1 VLLQGAGVPCAQLK
15 TVLQVVDDESERSLP
30 MLRHVVGDDSKDTYT
45 FGSPIRL
52 SEHEPLAPMPVSTL
66 GAQNDE
72 VLGVIA
78 STRGENNGG

>member
-1 VLLQGAGVPCAQLK
+1 
-15 TVLQVVDDESERSLP
+15 
-30 MLRHVVGDDSKDTYT
+30 MLRHVVGDDGADTYT

-72 VLGVIA
+72 VLGALA
-78 STRGENNGG
+78 STRGANDGG